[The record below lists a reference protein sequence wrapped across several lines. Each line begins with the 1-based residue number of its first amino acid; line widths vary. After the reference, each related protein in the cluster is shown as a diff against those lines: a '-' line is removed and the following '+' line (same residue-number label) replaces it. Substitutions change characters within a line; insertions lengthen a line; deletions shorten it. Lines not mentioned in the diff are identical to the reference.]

1 MQRIPE
7 PELMN
12 DPAQAK
18 AYAQGDFAEPHNA
31 FVHYFRSRFPDFD
44 EGDVADL
51 GCGAADVIVR
61 FARAYPRA
69 DITGVDGAEAMLD
82 FARSRIEEAGLKQR
96 IRLVQCLLP
105 SAALRS
111 RRFDVVLS
119 NSLLHHLD
127 DPRVLWQTVSR
138 IARPEAKIQI
148 MDLLRPDTPIDAQR
162 LVGLHA
168 RDAPAILRRDFYN
181 SLRAAYTAEEVS
193 QQLAACDLTPLTVEA
208 VSDRH
213 LLVSGRLGGT

>member
-1 MQRIPE
+1 MQRVPE

-18 AYAQGDFAEPHNA
+18 AYAQADFAEPHNA
-31 FVHYFRSRFPDFD
+31 FVQYFRSRFPDFD
-44 EGDVADL
+44 EGEVADL
-51 GCGAADVIVR
+51 GCGAADVTVR

-69 DITGVDGAEAMLD
+69 NITGVDGAEAMLA
-82 FARSRIEEAGLKQR
+82 FGRSRIEEAGLKQR
-96 IRLVQCLLP
+96 ISLVQCVLP

-111 RRFDVVLS
+111 QRFDVVLS

-127 DPRVLWQTVSR
+127 DPMVLWQTVSR
-138 IARPEAKIQI
+138 IARPGAKIQI
-148 MDLLRPDTPIDAQR
+148 MDLLRPDTPSDAQR
-162 LVGLHA
+162 LVRLHA

-181 SLRAAYTAEEVS
+181 SLRAAYTADEVS
-193 QQLAACDLTPLTVEA
+193 RQLAACELAPLTVE
-208 VSDRH
+208 VLSDRH